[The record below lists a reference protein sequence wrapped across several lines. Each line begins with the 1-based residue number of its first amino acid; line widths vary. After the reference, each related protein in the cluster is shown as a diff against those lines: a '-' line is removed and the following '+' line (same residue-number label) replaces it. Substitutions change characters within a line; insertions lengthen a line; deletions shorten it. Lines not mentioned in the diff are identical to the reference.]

1 MIMGALGA
9 LYYRQNNKLFLK
21 ITDHKISQ
29 ILCWLLI
36 LLATI
41 NKFHLA
47 SVIDNEIISVVA
59 IFLIIGQINVKNRI
73 VNLETSICDYL
84 GKISYGIYVIHPLVI
99 FIFSK
104 ILNRVHIQLPYKY
117 FIVYIVIL
125 TTTIILAHLSYNYF
139 EKYFMTLKK
148 KYVVIESSATRGL
161 ELDQKYKHPTSA
173 YQ

>member
-1 MIMGALGA
+1 MMIGAVGA

-29 ILCWLLI
+29 TLCWFLI

-104 ILNRVHIQLPYKY
+104 TLNRVHIQLPYKY
-117 FIVYIVIL
+117 FIVYIVIFNL
-125 TTTIILAHLSYNYF
+125 F
-139 EKYFMTLKK
+139 KYITQNSTSHNVIFCKAKAMNSFIMTFPR
-148 KYVVIESSATRGL
+148 IE
-161 ELDQKYKHPTSA
+161 
-173 YQ
+173 